1 MTKRTTHIFA
11 TILVSMIVFACSD
24 GDDADGDDG
33 WTEETCD
40 THCDGVYAEDL
51 EDSEIAGVM
60 SSVTD
65 DGDCKCIF
73 QPCSTSACIAWC
85 VENEDIDNGHC
96 NMLECICD
104 DDQADAG

>member
-24 GDDADGDDG
+24 GDDGDDG

-60 SSVTD
+60 SSLTD

-73 QPCSTSACIAWC
+73 QPCSTLACIAWC
-85 VENEDIDNGHC
+85 VENEDIDSGHC
-96 NMLECICD
+96 NLLECICD
-104 DDQADAG
+104 DDQPDAG